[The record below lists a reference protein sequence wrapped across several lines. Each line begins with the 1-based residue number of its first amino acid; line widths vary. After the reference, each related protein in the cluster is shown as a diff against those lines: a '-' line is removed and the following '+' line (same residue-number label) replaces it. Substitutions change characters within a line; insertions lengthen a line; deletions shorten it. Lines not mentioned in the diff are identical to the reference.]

1 MCIWLDGGRDVTLIR
16 VSRMC
21 ETIAMRIL
29 IADDHALF
37 REGLRLQLEA
47 HDPSIQVLEA
57 VDFDSVLE
65 QARETD
71 PPDLFLIDLS
81 MPGIDWRQAL
91 PLLRKRCPDA
101 ALVVVSASDA
111 HDDILAALNCG
122 AAGYIPKSSPGKVML
137 RALELVLSGG
147 IYVPPEVLSW
157 VGRTGKPAAAGE
169 IPAAPSLTP
178 RQIEVL
184 SLMAEGQSNKMIA
197 RTLNRSAGTV
207 KLHVAAVLKA
217 LGADNRTHA
226 VLVAVRSGLLPGLR
240 KTG

>member
-1 MCIWLDGGRDVTLIR
+1 MT
-16 VSRMC
+16 
-21 ETIAMRIL
+21 MRIL

-37 REGLRLQLEA
+37 RDGLRLQLEA
-47 HDPSIQVLEA
+47 HDPSMQVLEA
-57 VDFDSVLE
+57 ADFESVFE

-71 PPDLFLIDLS
+71 PPDLVLIDLA
-81 MPGIDWRQAL
+81 MPGMDWHQAL

-101 ALVVVSASDA
+101 TVVVVSASDA
-111 HDDILAALNCG
+111 RDDILAALNCG

-157 VGRTGKPAAAGE
+157 VGPTGKSAAAGE
-169 IPAAPSLTP
+169 VSTAHSLTP

-197 RTLNRSAGTV
+197 RTLDLSEGTV

-217 LGADNRTHA
+217 LGADNRTQA
-226 VLVAVRSGLLPGLR
+226 VLVAVRSGVLPGMR
-240 KTG
+240 RTC